1 MSPERR
7 LSRASLGTRATFA
20 LAGAL
25 CAVWTVRMPA
35 LQQKLGLSDAQLGL
49 EVLGWGLGA
58 LITMTMA
65 GRVIGHLGSR
75 RVLRGAL
82 PGTAVCLALVGLAP
96 NYPLLIAAGFVFG
109 LCFGLVDVAMNTQA
123 STVERRYGRPLMGR
137 MHAGWSLGAVSGG
150 LLGAITAWAG
160 LGFTGA
166 LCAVAALL
174 LPPVLAVGPT
184 YLGSTPFDEAAHQD
198 PHEGAHLG
206 ASPRRRLPGLVYLF
220 GALVFCS
227 YLAEGAVADWSGVY
241 LHGTLG
247 SAEVVA
253 ALGYP
258 IFEACMFIGR
268 MRADRLT
275 LRFGARRLISSAGL
289 AAAAAFALVSAA
301 PVPLVALLGFAAVGL
316 AICAV
321 TPLLFSLAGVAG
333 GAQTERAIAA
343 ASTLGYS
350 GLLLGPVVI
359 GFISSA
365 ASMHVGYAVTA
376 GVVCLAIALGGRF
389 VPRGQHIRPGEGGP
403 EPRPAA
409 AVGAPMEAQADAA
422 VVAAPDAAGSVHA
435 NLLHQPAI
443 IVRTRG

>member
-1 MSPERR
+1 
-7 LSRASLGTRATFA
+7 LGTRATFA

-25 CAVWTVRMPA
+25 CAIWTVRMPA
-35 LQQKLGLSDAQLGL
+35 LQQKLDLDDAQLGL

-58 LITMTMA
+58 LITMTLA
-65 GRVIGHLGSR
+65 GKVIGRFGSR
-75 RVLRGAL
+75 RVLRAAL

-96 NYPLLIAAGFVFG
+96 NYPLLIAVGFVFG

-150 LLGAITAWAG
+150 VLGAITAWIG
-160 LGFTGA
+160 LNFTSA
-166 LCAVAALL
+166 LCVVAVLL
-174 LPPVLAVGPT
+174 LPAIVVVGPT
-184 YLGSTPFDEAAHQD
+184 YLATVPQQEDAQEDAA
-198 PHEGAHLG
+198 PK
-206 ASPRRRLPGLVYLF
+206 RKLPGLVYLF

-241 LHGTLG
+241 LHDTLG

-275 LRFGARRLISSAGL
+275 VRFGARSLIVSAGL
-289 AAAAAFALVSAA
+289 AAAAAFAVVSAA

-321 TPLLFSLAGVAG
+321 TPLLFSLAGAAG

-343 ASTLGYS
+343 ASTMGYS

-359 GFISSA
+359 CFISSA

-376 GVVCLAIALGGRF
+376 GVVCLAIALGGRS
-389 VPRGQHIRPGEGGP
+389 VPRGQHIRPDEGGQAP
-403 EPRPAA
+403 L
-409 AVGAPMEAQADAA
+409 AVA
-422 VVAAPDAAGSVHA
+422 VPDAAGSA
-435 NLLHQPAI
+435 QADLLPSPAI